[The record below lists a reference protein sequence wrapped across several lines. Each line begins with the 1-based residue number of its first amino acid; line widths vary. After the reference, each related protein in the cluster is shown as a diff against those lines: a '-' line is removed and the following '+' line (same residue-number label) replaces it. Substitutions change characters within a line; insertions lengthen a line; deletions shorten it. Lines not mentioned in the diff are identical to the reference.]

1 MKHALQ
7 NHQRNFVALIQ
18 DYAKKDFVL
27 HEVIRTK
34 K

>member
-7 NHQRNFVALIQ
+7 HHQCNFAVQIQ
-18 DYAKKDFVL
+18 GYAKKDFVL
-27 HEVIRTK
+27 HEVVRTK